1 VGAVIGLTLGRIFDT
16 EIRVH
21 WTWVP
26 IIAFIA
32 VVFGIDLTDGAAA
45 SWPTGLAWGSSIAT
59 AVLVLASVTAHELA
73 HVRVARRNGQ
83 QIPVVVV
90 QLLGGP
96 YIMEVKP
103 HNPGEEIRIALAGPA
118 FSLVAALLFGIVG
131 GVLAL
136 GPFDNAPDGIQAVA
150 FVATMGAVF
159 NVLLCVVNLVPGY
172 PLDGARILHAVVW
185 RRTGR
190 ESVATAASI
199 RVGRHVGVTL
209 MVVGALT
216 MAIADLLTG
225 MTLVVAGWL
234 VMSSSRFLDRRSVL
248 QELIGGLRVS
258 DAEDTDPGRVPPQLT
273 LDVFAASFLGE
284 RMGAAA
290 LVERGEELI
299 GLIGTAQI
307 RRIPARNW
315 TSTHTE
321 QAMVRIA
328 DVPRVRPDTDLWS
341 ALELLERTGLDALLV
356 TADSAATILVSRR
369 SAARLVHE
377 KAEEQ
382 HRKLMAIDQIKK
394 SGIRGR

>member
-1 VGAVIGLTLGRIFDT
+1 
-16 EIRVH
+16 
-21 WTWVP
+21 
-26 IIAFIA
+26 
-32 VVFGIDLTDGAAA
+32 
-45 SWPTGLAWGSSIAT
+45 
-59 AVLVLASVTAHELA
+59 
-73 HVRVARRNGQ
+73 
-83 QIPVVVV
+83 
-90 QLLGGP
+90 
-96 YIMEVKP
+96 
-103 HNPGEEIRIALAGPA
+103 
-118 FSLVAALLFGIVG
+118 
-131 GVLAL
+131 
-136 GPFDNAPDGIQAVA
+136 
-150 FVATMGAVF
+150 
-159 NVLLCVVNLVPGY
+159 
-172 PLDGARILHAVVW
+172 
-185 RRTGR
+185 
-190 ESVATAASI
+190 
-199 RVGRHVGVTL
+199 
-209 MVVGALT
+209 
-216 MAIADLLTG
+216 